1 VNSERWGLF
10 SCASLALAAR
20 DLAMMPVVAITFGK
34 TEHGAAQV
42 WVLAHRYPLSVI
54 VCDQGLVRAC
64 LDGQDEFAK
73 WARDNLG
80 SHGVLDLRARGAAVR
95 SQGDGARVPFLG
107 ETAALGVHSLATT

>member
-1 VNSERWGLF
+1 
-10 SCASLALAAR
+10 
-20 DLAMMPVVAITFGK
+20 MPGVAITFGK

-107 ETAALGVHSLATT
+107 ETAVLGVHSLATT